1 MSYTSIRNFGF
12 IFTSLILGTLVA
24 GRFPSSNGSDESTSS
39 VVMPGQFV
47 QEPTERT
54 SRRPN
59 FSNEEFLRSKKQSNN
74 RSNFLMMRTFQ
85 EAIGNSWKSAVQI
98 LVDGEQVALGAV
110 VGADGWIVTK
120 ASELPSG
127 KRIICRLHDDQELEG
142 EVVRIA
148 YTHDIALV
156 RVQADYLPA
165 VTWETSIPNQGSWLA
180 TVDLRTIPRSVGVM
194 SAGVQTIR
202 QQKPVLG
209 VNLDSSPEGALVM
222 NVLPSTGAFEAGIK
236 VDDRIIEANGAK
248 VFTLETFQN
257 AIAGSKGGEFV
268 HLKVLRRNK
277 EFDVEA
283 RLMDLT
289 RELLD
294 ETELEVNGRVS
305 ARATGF
311 ESVFMHDTVLEPNQ
325 CGGPL
330 VNLDGRVVG
339 INIARAGRVTTYAVP
354 TEVVRPI
361 VEGLIEQAQLVSR
374 SQETHSTLRPIR

>member
-1 MSYTSIRNFGF
+1 MSYTSIRNIGF
-12 IFTSLILGTLVA
+12 IITSLVMGTLVA
-24 GRFPSSNGSDESTSS
+24 GRIPSSSVAERSDASA
-39 VVMPGQFV
+39 VMAGQFV
-47 QEPTERT
+47 QEPAERT

-98 LVDGEQVALGAV
+98 LVDGEQVALGAI
-110 VGADGWIVTK
+110 VGPDGWIITK
-120 ASELPSG
+120 ASEVPSG
-127 KRIICRLHDDQELEG
+127 KRIICRLHDDRELEG

-148 YTHDIALV
+148 YTHDLALL
-156 RVQADYLPA
+156 RVEADYLPA
-165 VTWETSIPNQGSWLA
+165 VNWETTIPNQGSWLA

-194 SAGVQTIR
+194 SAGIQSVR

-209 VNLDSSPEGALVM
+209 VHLDSSPEGALVM
-222 NVLPSTGAFEAGIK
+222 NVLPSTGAYEAGIK
-236 VDDRIIEANGAK
+236 VDDRIIEANGVK

-257 AIAGSKGGEFV
+257 AIAGSKGGEV
-268 HLKVLRRNK
+268 VSLRVLRRDR
-277 EFDVEA
+277 EFEVGA

-330 VNLDGRVVG
+330 VNLDGKVVG

-374 SQETHSTLRPIR
+374 NQETHSTLRPIR